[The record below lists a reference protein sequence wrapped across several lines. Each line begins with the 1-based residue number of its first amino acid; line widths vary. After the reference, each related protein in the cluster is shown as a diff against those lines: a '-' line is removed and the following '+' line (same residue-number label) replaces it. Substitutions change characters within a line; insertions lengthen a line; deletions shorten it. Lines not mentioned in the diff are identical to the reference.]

1 MAFKVNVMK
10 KQTEDKKD
18 KNQVIWEEFVFRNSI
33 KKNYS
38 SDRNSIFND
47 VKNKY
52 SITEEKLISY
62 PKSDI
67 KNEPLE
73 KKSYFGKS
81 ILSLIS
87 PKTDIDIEKN
97 KLKRIKNGKITIEG
111 TLDLHGFSLKEAQNR
126 LRLFVGDSLRLKK
139 NFLLVITGKG
149 LNSKPNIHG
158 KTLTIKSE
166 IKNWLSD
173 SFYDGKVQYI
183 SKALDRHGG
192 EGAYYF
198 FLKKSKNIFP

>member
-1 MAFKVNVMK
+1 MK

-111 TLDLHGFSLKEAQNR
+111 TLDLHGFSLIDAENELKF
-126 LRLFVGDSLRLKK
+126 FVGDSLRQNK
-139 NFLLVITGKG
+139 NLLLIITGKG
-149 LNSKPNIHG
+149 SNSRPDIYG

-166 IKNWLSD
+166 VKKWLSD
-173 SFYDGKVQYI
+173 SFYSDKVKYI
-183 SKALDRHGG
+183 SKALERHGG

-198 FLKKSKNIFP
+198 FLKKSKNILS